1 MRLFQNNNRF
11 SFFLQEIMELFEIS
25 PLTGIKVL
33 KLIKRLGRPILKK
46 KKKKKKKINF
56 IIAYNLPHLLSV
68 LARKEIMSKQKKNW
82 KTNIRKTKTKVITEN

>member
-1 MRLFQNNNRF
+1 MRIFQNNNRF

-46 KKKKKKKINF
+46 KKKKKKNQFYNCLQPSTF
-56 IIAYNLPHLLSV
+56 IICPSQERNNVETEEKLENKH
-68 LARKEIMSKQKKNW
+68 KKN
-82 KTNIRKTKTKVITEN
+82 KN

>member
-11 SFFLQEIMELFEIS
+11 SYFLQEIMELFEIS

-33 KLIKRLGRPILKK
+33 KLIKRLGRPIL